1 MHETGHAMGLK
12 HPQTA
17 SGSFGAMPVDHD
29 SLEYTVMSYRSY
41 IGASTTQGL
50 TNETYGFPQTLMMY
64 DVVALQEMYGANYT
78 TNSGDTVYKWDPTTG
93 QEFINGVGQAIP
105 GANRIFMNVWD
116 GGGHDVYDFSNYTTN
131 LSVNLSPGGWTITS
145 STQLAYLGGGFYAV
159 GNISNS
165 LLYHGNI
172 ASLIEDAIGGS
183 GNDVLIGNVADN
195 QLTGHAGNDRLDGG
209 LGNDTAVY
217 SGNAADFQ
225 WVQNADGTWTIS
237 DLRAGTADG
246 VDTLVSIEF
255 LKFLDSVVQ
264 IGTTQVTSI
273 NHAPVVTSGLQ
284 TASLTEWADLSTNEK
299 NNVSH
304 VASGAITFT
313 DSDTLDT
320 HTATATAKGSGYLG
334 SLTLNTSNIDSND
347 SVSWSFSVSDKA
359 IDYLAANQTLT
370 QSYDVKLDDGH
381 GGTAI
386 QTVTITLV
394 GASDAAKTAGGAKG
408 GGKGAAGANGADL
421 SQDGAAT
428 IADGHS
434 IFDDQSPAPASTDTL
449 VFKSFPPSQEYGL
462 PQGDAIAHALEQ
474 ATAAGN
480 SVSEA
485 VLLALP
491 VHGVLDGSDQHGW
504 LFV

>member
-1 MHETGHAMGLK
+1 
-12 HPQTA
+12 
-17 SGSFGAMPVDHD
+17 
-29 SLEYTVMSYRSY
+29 
-41 IGASTTQGL
+41 
-50 TNETYGFPQTLMMY
+50 
-64 DVVALQEMYGANYT
+64 
-78 TNSGDTVYKWDPTTG
+78 
-93 QEFINGVGQAIP
+93 
-105 GANRIFMNVWD
+105 
-116 GGGHDVYDFSNYTTN
+116 
-131 LSVNLSPGGWTITS
+131 
-145 STQLAYLGGGFYAV
+145 
-159 GNISNS
+159 
-165 LLYHGNI
+165 
-172 ASLIEDAIGGS
+172 
-183 GNDVLIGNVADN
+183 
-195 QLTGHAGNDRLDGG
+195 
-209 LGNDTAVY
+209 
-217 SGNAADFQ
+217 
-225 WVQNADGTWTIS
+225 
-237 DLRAGTADG
+237 
-246 VDTLVSIEF
+246 
-255 LKFLDSVVQ
+255 
-264 IGTTQVTSI
+264 
-273 NHAPVVTSGLQ
+273 
-284 TASLTEWADLSTNEK
+284 
-299 NNVSH
+299 
-304 VASGAITFT
+304 
-313 DSDTLDT
+313 
-320 HTATATAKGSGYLG
+320 
-334 SLTLNTSNIDSND
+334 
-347 SVSWSFSVSDKA
+347 VSDKA